1 MRMNQLQL
9 QDTSFGPQNGGPAD
23 LPWLKIC
30 TPQRQ
35 VAVPAEKAPC
45 VPPAAGGGVLMMDI
59 NTGGGAVAG
68 APALQPD
75 AAALAP
81 VVQAPDDVAAS
92 AEPNAAA
99 AAPLGPE
106 AAAVTPRLVNGLIAI
121 KDQEPQLK
129 PSAAKPQMHNVAMM
143 LREKIL
149 ADKLEAKRQRDALKE
164 KEQKQAEA
172 LKKMEE
178 KEAKAAPQKAAA
190 VTGKAKAAAK
200 KLVKVDAAKATHKA
214 AAKAATK
221 VAPKGGSCPVDSLVY
236 RGPAYAQVRYYKQS
250 TIYHDAINHQWRVK
264 PIAGSRQTIKKSFK
278 TNPKQ
283 AWEEL
288 VCLVRKLNA

>member
-1 MRMNQLQL
+1 
-9 QDTSFGPQNGGPAD
+9 
-23 LPWLKIC
+23 
-30 TPQRQ
+30 
-35 VAVPAEKAPC
+35 
-45 VPPAAGGGVLMMDI
+45 MDI

-200 KLVKVDAAKATHKA
+200 KLVKVAPAPKAVAKAAAPKA
-214 AAKAATK
+214 AAKAASTA
-221 VAPKGGSCPVDSLVY
+221 VAEGGSRPDDSLVY
-236 RGPAYAQVRYYKQS
+236 RGPAYAQVRYYKDS
-250 TIYHDAINHQWRVK
+250 TIYHDAGNHQWRVK
-264 PIAGSRQTIKKSFK
+264 PISGSRQTIKKSFK

-288 VCLVRKLNA
+288 VDMVRKLNP

>member
-1 MRMNQLQL
+1 
-9 QDTSFGPQNGGPAD
+9 
-23 LPWLKIC
+23 
-30 TPQRQ
+30 
-35 VAVPAEKAPC
+35 
-45 VPPAAGGGVLMMDI
+45 MMDI

-75 AAALAP
+75 AAALTP
-81 VVQAPDDVAAS
+81 VVQAPDVVAAS

-214 AAKAATK
+214 AAKAAAK
-221 VAPKGGSCPVDSLVY
+221 VVPKGGSCPDDSLVY